1 MAQTP
6 ATPRRGQP
14 SANPAVPSAAPDRS
28 PPHSPEAEEHV
39 IACCLLDGSDTI
51 ARCLEARLSGD
62 AFYSPANRL
71 LFETMVELYQKNPP
85 VSLEILAEELKTR
98 RQLEAVGG
106 FPYLMQ
112 VTGRIPTTA
121 HAGYFIEKVREKH
134 LLRELIKTATGAVE
148 QCYSFS
154 GGLEEFVDKVEQEL
168 FKVTQDRVSDS
179 AEEIKESIKE
189 ANAVIAKLMMKKG
202 ELTGVTSGFKD
213 LDAMTFGFQKQEMI
227 VVAARPSM
235 GKCLAH
241 DSEVL
246 LMDGSVAT
254 MAQLHERN
262 SGNILT
268 LTDCYTF
275 REIHPSHYVDDGIKP
290 IYRVTTRLGRSVEA
304 TLPHPF
310 LTIEGWTKLEHLK
323 PGTAIGVPRA
333 LPVFGDQSARDCQ
346 IKLLAYLLGD
356 GTITRS
362 SPLFTNSN
370 PRLRQEFAAAAAE
383 FGGMRVRD
391 ANLINSR
398 TPTLRLSTDWVAL
411 GLERRKF
418 ANRLR
423 NVMVQEGMRGNVLA
437 KAVGVTGGSISNWR
451 SGHTSPQQHALG
463 KLSDTL
469 NCSISDLAPSGPE
482 SISKNAPNP
491 VDRWL
496 DSLGLGGS
504 DAYGKFLPEFV
515 FTLRRE
521 KLALF
526 LNRLFATDGWAS
538 VSSTG
543 CSQIG
548 YATVSERLA
557 RQTCHL
563 LLRFGILASCKK
575 KKVRYEGEIRQC
587 FQLIIT
593 DQESLGKFCGEI
605 GIFGKEEAVEKVR
618 KLSRSRRRQTN
629 RDLIP
634 KEIWKQIADRKG
646 HESWASLARRAGIK
660 GTSNIHVGKRSLS
673 RSRLRAIAAALSDAS
688 LGFIADS
695 QVYWDEI
702 VSIEPAGSKQVYDLT
717 IPDTHNFV
725 ANDLCVHNTSFAL
738 NIAEAAAM
746 PKPGKADPVPTLV
759 FSLEMSSSQLALRML
774 CSRARVNLKLLRD
787 GLVSRDGREVN
798 ALGQM
803 AEEFKKAP
811 ILIDDSSNLTIMEMR
826 AKARRIYARKKLGL
840 IVVDYL
846 QLVSGSDPRAPRE
859 QQVAEVSRG
868 LKAMAKELDLPV
880 IVLSQLNRS
889 SEKENRTPRLS
900 DLRESGSIE
909 QDADVVLMLSRPKD
923 SDERFQT
930 AAGAADLIVAKQRNG
945 PVGDLKLTFLQEITR
960 FENFTP

>member
-1 MAQTP
+1 MAKP
-6 ATPRRGQP
+6 P
-14 SANPAVPSAAPDRS
+14 SATSSLPAGLPDRS

-51 ARCLEARLSGD
+51 ARCLEARLNAE

-71 LFETMVELYQKNPP
+71 LFETMVEIYQKSPP
-85 VSLEILAEELKTR
+85 VSLEILAEELTTR

-112 VTGRIPTTA
+112 VTSRIPTTA

-235 GKCLAH
+235 GK
-241 DSEVL
+241 
-246 LMDGSVAT
+246 
-254 MAQLHERN
+254 
-262 SGNILT
+262 
-268 LTDCYTF
+268 
-275 REIHPSHYVDDGIKP
+275 
-290 IYRVTTRLGRSVEA
+290 
-304 TLPHPF
+304 
-310 LTIEGWTKLEHLK
+310 
-323 PGTAIGVPRA
+323 
-333 LPVFGDQSARDCQ
+333 
-346 IKLLAYLLGD
+346 
-356 GTITRS
+356 
-362 SPLFTNSN
+362 
-370 PRLRQEFAAAAAE
+370 
-383 FGGMRVRD
+383 
-391 ANLINSR
+391 
-398 TPTLRLSTDWVAL
+398 
-411 GLERRKF
+411 
-418 ANRLR
+418 
-423 NVMVQEGMRGNVLA
+423 
-437 KAVGVTGGSISNWR
+437 
-451 SGHTSPQQHALG
+451 
-463 KLSDTL
+463 
-469 NCSISDLAPSGPE
+469 
-482 SISKNAPNP
+482 
-491 VDRWL
+491 
-496 DSLGLGGS
+496 
-504 DAYGKFLPEFV
+504 
-515 FTLRRE
+515 
-521 KLALF
+521 
-526 LNRLFATDGWAS
+526 
-538 VSSTG
+538 
-543 CSQIG
+543 
-548 YATVSERLA
+548 
-557 RQTCHL
+557 
-563 LLRFGILASCKK
+563 
-575 KKVRYEGEIRQC
+575 
-587 FQLIIT
+587 
-593 DQESLGKFCGEI
+593 
-605 GIFGKEEAVEKVR
+605 
-618 KLSRSRRRQTN
+618 
-629 RDLIP
+629 
-634 KEIWKQIADRKG
+634 
-646 HESWASLARRAGIK
+646 
-660 GTSNIHVGKRSLS
+660 
-673 RSRLRAIAAALSDAS
+673 
-688 LGFIADS
+688 
-695 QVYWDEI
+695 
-702 VSIEPAGSKQVYDLT
+702 
-717 IPDTHNFV
+717 
-725 ANDLCVHNTSFAL
+725 TSFAL
-738 NIAEAAAM
+738 NIAEAAAL
-746 PKPGKADPVPTLV
+746 PKPGKGDPVPTLV

-798 ALGQM
+798 ALGQT

-826 AKARRIYARKKLGL
+826 AKSRRIYARKKLGL

-960 FENFTP
+960 FENFTS